1 MQKKMNMMI
10 NFVDVTSENR
20 QKHNLHWPWIPDNP
34 CGILVAGGS
43 GSGKRNALLN
53 LINHQPDINKRK
65 EVVLKH
71 LKDPKAFIKYSR
83 NMQNLYDSI
92 ADYNSGKKTKQ
103 KGLKVFDNVIVDMIY
118 NKNFIF

>member
-1 MQKKMNMMI
+1 MIEYAKKMNMMI

-20 QKHNLHWPWIPDNP
+20 QKHNLHWLWIPDNP
-34 CGILVAGGS
+34 YGILVVGGS
-43 GSGKRNALLN
+43 GSGKRNVLLN
-53 LINHQPDINKRK
+53 LINHQPDIKKRK

-92 ADYNSGKKTKQ
+92 VDYNSGKKQ
-103 KGLKVFDNVIVDMIY
+103 
-118 NKNFIF
+118 NKKY